1 MSQRQIDAN
10 RINGAKGGPRTFAG
24 KQISSM
30 NSLRHGLTAKRLVLT
45 TEEKPHFQEMMD
57 EYEEKFQPQ
66 DIEEKDLVREIV
78 AGRWLQE
85 RYWSLQTA
93 VMELSMVEI
102 KAEIEQRFDDMDPMA
117 RPAYALVQQHGYFKA
132 LDMVT
137 KVEGRMRRLHQTAR
151 RDLERVQAART
162 PKESKPAPAAK
173 PPALPVRPQAQPETI
188 PDTPISYRSLLSEEE
203 KARIDAN
210 RSEPKF
216 DLGLPEFMPDEDPN
230 AA

>member
-1 MSQRQIDAN
+1 MSQRQIEAN
-10 RINGAKGGPRTFAG
+10 RINGTQGGPRTFEG

-45 TEEKPHFQEMMD
+45 TEEMPHFLEMMD

-78 AGRWLQE
+78 AGKWRQE

-102 KAEIEQRFDDMDPMA
+102 KAEIEHRFDDMDPMA

-137 KVEGRMRRLHQTAR
+137 KVEGRMRRLHQIAR
-151 RDLERVQAART
+151 RDLEHVQAARK
-162 PKESKPAPAAK
+162 PKDTKPAPAPK
-173 PPALPVRPQAQPETI
+173 PPARPQLEPDPI

-230 AA
+230 GA